1 MSAFRFKPGTRT
13 LDLRR
18 YPSGFMGMGREIIRE
33 EDYDKLGAG
42 DFYDEYGTDPII
54 SDLLDRYQYA
64 TYGSI
69 EEANPVSTFNPDD
82 PDFRKGPIRDIYSS
96 DAISIFNMPDIENL
110 PITSIDDLKRELELG
125 ISGQGYAA
133 PQISEDETSA
143 EEERLERFKLQAM
156 NDLIGLKSYL
166 GEDIPEELYQRQELQ
181 QKIVSPDIYNYGDFT
196 PIDEDRGIGYRPI
209 IRRSEGGNAEVE
221 AQEDY
226 GIGPEGFSPEKSD
239 YTEVED
245 KDKDYDTAREQALVE
260 YFDPFMQG
268 AYSKVGAP
276 IGESVTTYQ
285 DFIDREGIAA
295 GLDPFEDRETLNQ
308 IADLQR
314 QAVEAGYTDL
324 TVSYDPETD
333 TFSYDSPSFGDALNF
348 GLGQIG
354 RGIGDLANFGYDMYQ
369 NLTSLT
375 PLGLLRD
382 TLMGDPK
389 LPGGRIR
396 SDILG
401 RSTPYVDPKGLTGL
415 ALRSSLFS
423 DPVAQVDLISKIGSS
438 LSDVKDK
445 AVEDIKNAFGVEI
458 AEQVKK
464 DTDGM
469 TEQEFQDYM
478 ERTFGS
484 EQSEGL
490 YEDQI

>member
-33 EDYDKLGAG
+33 EDYDRLGAG

-156 NDLIGLKSYL
+156 DDLIGLKSYL
-166 GEDIPEELYQRQELQ
+166 GEDIPEELYKAQELQ

-209 IRRSEGGNAEVE
+209 IRRSKGGEAEN
-221 AQEDY
+221 EDY
-226 GIGPEGFSPEKSD
+226 GIGPEGFSPEQSG

-276 IGESVTTYQ
+276 ISESVTTYQ

-314 QAVEAGYTDL
+314 QAVESGYTDL

-333 TFSYDSPSFGDALNF
+333 TFAYDSPSFGDALNF

-445 AVEDIKNAFGVEI
+445 VVEDVKNAYGVET